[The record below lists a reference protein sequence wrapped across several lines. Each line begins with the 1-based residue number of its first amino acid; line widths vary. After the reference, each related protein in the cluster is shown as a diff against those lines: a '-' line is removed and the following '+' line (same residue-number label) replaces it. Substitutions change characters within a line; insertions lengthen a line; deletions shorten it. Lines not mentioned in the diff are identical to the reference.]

1 MKLISEP
8 KEWMSLF
15 QKNLKWCERL
25 SFASAWAS
33 PIVGLSEKLLDAK
46 IKLGVVGIHFYQTD
60 PRFIERFIDDDR
72 VKFIMQTSGTF
83 HPKMYLFEKG
93 KEWRMIVGSAN
104 FTNAAF
110 SKNSEV
116 GVIMTDAD
124 DSDGSVLIKAKNILV
139 TYRKGAESF
148 DIKKFESYKATWK
161 HQQEKLQSLSGR
173 YGKSDSD
180 LPGRN
185 FKKEPKPIFLS
196 RCLELSW
203 KEYFNRVLKEDGEDH
218 NYEKRKP
225 VLSLMKSI
233 FSRKYDDGTFVPFS
247 DYSLEERKMIAGLPI
262 DVALSNGVKI
272 DCGLFGS
279 MRGNGLFAHYIAA
292 SERTVVSKAL
302 DYIPRE
308 GFIEYKHYKKFAH
321 EIQSLDKVVLGSAT
335 RLLAMKRPDTFV
347 CYDGKNAKQLSR
359 DFENSNLLTMKA
371 STEERFELY
380 WSEIICRIRDSA
392 WWNAPVPLAREERFV
407 WRNRVAFLDSLFYE
421 D

>member
-8 KEWMSLF
+8 KELMSLF

-33 PIVGLSEKLLDAK
+33 PIVGLSETLLDAK

-148 DIKKFESYKATWK
+148 DRKKFESYKATWA
-161 HQQEKLQSLSGR
+161 HQQKRIRSLSSEYGR
-173 YGKSDSD
+173 KDSGSAKNVSR
-180 LPGRN
+180 PT
-185 FKKEPKPIFLS
+185 FL
-196 RCLELSW
+196 RDLSW
-203 KEYFNRVLKEDGEDH
+203 EDFFANVQNEDQKEKGRFERRTLLLKKIKELFQQKKANGE
-218 NYEKRKP
+218 YRQ
-225 VLSLMKSI
+225 
-233 FSRKYDDGTFVPFS
+233 FS
-247 DYSLEERKMIAGLPI
+247 DYSLEERKLIAGL
-262 DVALSNGVKI
+262 DVDVKGENGKTLEW
-272 DCGLFGS
+272 GLFGS
-279 MRGNGLFAHYIAA
+279 MQGAGMFKKYVGKESEKLAA
-292 SERTVVSKAL
+292 AL
-302 DYIPRE
+302 ECIPRE
-308 GFIEYKHYKKFAH
+308 GNVEQEHYDEYVAKITKLPGIRLAT
-321 EIQSLDKVVLGSAT
+321 AT
-335 RLLAMKRPDTFV
+335 RLLAMKRPDTFICV
-347 CYDGKNAKQLSR
+347 DNENSENLSKFLSIPNIVNCNKDKIFDVYWDDVICQMR
-359 DFENSNLLTMKA
+359 DFV
-371 STEERFELY
+371 
-380 WSEIICRIRDSA
+380 
-392 WWNAPVPLAREERFV
+392 WWNEKKPTDKKERFV
-407 WRNRVAFLDSLFYE
+407 WENRAAFFDSLFYRK
-421 D
+421 

>member
-8 KEWMSLF
+8 KELMSLF

-148 DIKKFESYKATWK
+148 DRKKFESYKATWA
-161 HQQEKLQSLSGR
+161 HQQKRIRSLSSEYGR
-173 YGKSDSD
+173 KDSGSAKNVSR
-180 LPGRN
+180 PT
-185 FKKEPKPIFLS
+185 FL
-196 RCLELSW
+196 RDLSW
-203 KEYFNRVLKEDGEDH
+203 EDFFANVQNEDQKEKGRFERRTLLLKKIKELFQQKKTNGE
-218 NYEKRKP
+218 YRQ
-225 VLSLMKSI
+225 
-233 FSRKYDDGTFVPFS
+233 FS
-247 DYSLEERKMIAGLPI
+247 DYSLEERKLIAGL
-262 DVALSNGVKI
+262 DVDVKGENGKTLEW
-272 DCGLFGS
+272 GLFGS
-279 MRGNGLFAHYIAA
+279 MQGAGMFKKYVGKESEKLAA
-292 SERTVVSKAL
+292 AL
-302 DYIPRE
+302 ECIPRE
-308 GFIEYKHYKKFAH
+308 GNVEQEHYDEYVAKITKLPGIRLAT
-321 EIQSLDKVVLGSAT
+321 AT
-335 RLLAMKRPDTFV
+335 RLLAMKRPDTFICV
-347 CYDGKNAKQLSR
+347 DNENSENLSKFLSIPNIVNCNKDKIFDVYWDDVICQMR
-359 DFENSNLLTMKA
+359 DFV
-371 STEERFELY
+371 
-380 WSEIICRIRDSA
+380 
-392 WWNAPVPLAREERFV
+392 WWNEKKPTDKKERFV
-407 WRNRVAFLDSLFYE
+407 WENRAAFFDSLFYRK
-421 D
+421 